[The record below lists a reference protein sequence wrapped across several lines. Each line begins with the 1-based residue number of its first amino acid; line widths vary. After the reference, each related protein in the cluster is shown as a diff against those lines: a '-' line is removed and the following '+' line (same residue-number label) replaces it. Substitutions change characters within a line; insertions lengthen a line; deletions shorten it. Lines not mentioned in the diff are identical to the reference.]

1 MAAGSSSRMN
11 GIKQLLPWKKS
22 NLLLHAVETLQ
33 QVQKEHTYVV
43 LGANYDT
50 ILKQSNLDSLPVA
63 LLQNTNWEKGL
74 GNSIAFGIA
83 HILEQK
89 VAYDGILVCLA
100 DQPLL
105 DSNYYKELIGLFKLG
120 KHAVVATKYAKNV
133 GVPAIFNKVRSRELL
148 TLNADNGAKQLL
160 MRYATDTNT
169 LNPGNKISD
178 IDTPEEYQ
186 KLYRQ
191 CNENNN

>member
-50 ILKQSNLDSLPVA
+50 ILKQSNIDSFPVA
-63 LLQNTNWEKGL
+63 LIQNTNWKKGL
-74 GNSIAFGIA
+74 GNSIACGIA

-120 KHAVVATKYAKNV
+120 KQAVVATKYAKNV
-133 GVPAIFNKVRSRELL
+133 GVPAIFDKVRSRELL
-148 TLNADNGAKQLL
+148 TLNADSGAKQLL
-160 MRYATDTNT
+160 IRYATDTNM

-178 IDTPEEYQ
+178 IDTPVEYQ

-191 CNENNN
+191 HNENNN

>member
-50 ILKQSNLDSLPVA
+50 ILKQSNIDSFPVA
-63 LLQNTNWEKGL
+63 LIQNTNWKKGL
-74 GNSIAFGIA
+74 GNSIACGIA

-120 KHAVVATKYAKNV
+120 KQAVVATKYAKNV

-178 IDTPEEYQ
+178 IDTRVEYQ

-191 CNENNN
+191 YNENNN